1 MNSVRSATAWLREE
15 PDITAAR
22 LAYLIR
28 EKGVDT
34 KTAICAKVF
43 QDIKDPTGGIIIT
56 PRGTVWQFAFN
67 QRGMVFETAEID
79 EWVNITSTY
88 NDHPWRDEILAG
100 LALLERK

>member
-1 MNSVRSATAWLREE
+1 VVLLWTDWLRNE

-34 KTAICAKVF
+34 KIAVCAKIF
-43 QDIKDPTGGIIIT
+43 PDTKEPTGGIIIT
-56 PRGTVWQFAFN
+56 PKGTVWQFAYN
-67 QRGMVFETAEID
+67 QRGMVFEAAEID

-88 NDHPWRDEILAG
+88 KDHPWRDDILAG
-100 LALLERK
+100 LRLIGA